1 MPVSLLFSA
10 AISVGRGGFQSAGSE
25 RSHIPENGLGSGP
38 RGPFPPKSSIAII
51 PEIAQARWRTLPCRI
66 LAAIWET
73 VALFG
78 WLATLAS
85 TLFSFVHASLRPF
98 YHLCS
103 PPPPAIP
110 AYLVSHSLVSR
121 CEIAIC
127 SQNSLIGLRIIDG
140 CGGGSGSLVAL
151 RMTPACTDFHTV
163 RRHSS
168 LRPYLPSVLLWTG
181 PSSYGCP

>member
-1 MPVSLLFSA
+1 MGRQGAEESLNSFNA
-10 AISVGRGGFQSAGSE
+10 APPLSDARLGHLGRGGFQSAGSE

-51 PEIAQARWRTLPCRI
+51 PEIAQSWRI

-78 WLATLAS
+78 WLATLPS

-103 PPPPAIP
+103 SSLPAIP
-110 AYLVSHSLVSR
+110 AYLVSL
-121 CEIAIC
+121 A
-127 SQNSLIGLRIIDG
+127 
-140 CGGGSGSLVAL
+140 
-151 RMTPACTDFHTV
+151 
-163 RRHSS
+163 
-168 LRPYLPSVLLWTG
+168 
-181 PSSYGCP
+181 